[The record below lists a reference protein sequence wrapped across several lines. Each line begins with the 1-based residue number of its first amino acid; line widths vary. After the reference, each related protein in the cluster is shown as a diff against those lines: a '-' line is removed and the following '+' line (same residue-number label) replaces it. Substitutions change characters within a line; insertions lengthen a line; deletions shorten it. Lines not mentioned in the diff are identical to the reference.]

1 MCNPTIYVFH
11 SAQVLKGSLTRVA
24 EPVVESETDF
34 VTYPHQFIEPTPC
47 SLPVVS
53 TPASREDEHERSGK
67 DSDKKAKPPTRR
79 DTLRWMYKNV
89 FGVGLSFFFVFSAFL
104 GLQNLQSSQSPK
116 VGLVSLVILYVFFA
130 LSGFITPGLIK
141 LVGTKYM
148 LLVGFLC
155 HLIYTLGYFYL
166 NWYTLVHTSILLGL
180 ASGPIWAGASA
191 HLVNVAIASAPR
203 LERDQDHLISSFM
216 GIFFFFFEWA
226 QIPGNLASS
235 LIFFPYRSSN
245 TSFSSFVQDSCEQTG
260 DATGDDSTYLYILAS
275 VYCVLI
281 IIGIACLLFM
291 VNHLPSNREKSS
303 SVLKTMKLYFGDT
316 VIEILSV
323 MKDWRMILVTP
334 IAIVNGME
342 QSFVFS
348 TFTEVSFKLCF
359 M

>member
-1 MCNPTIYVFH
+1 MECET
-11 SAQVLKGSLTRVA
+11 S
-24 EPVVESETDF
+24 VV
-34 VTYPHQFIEPTPC
+34 VTHPHQFIEPTC

-53 TPASREDEHERSGK
+53 APAGGEDEQERSGK
-67 DSDKKAKPPTRR
+67 DLDTKAMPPTRR

-89 FGVGLSFFFVFSAFL
+89 FGVGLSFFLVFSAFL
-104 GLQNLQSSQSPK
+104 GLQNLQSSQSSK

-141 LVGTKYM
+141 LVGVKYI

-180 ASGPIWAGASA
+180 ASGPIWAGANA

-203 LERDQDHLISSFM
+203 LEHDQDHLISSFI

-226 QIPGNLASS
+226 QIPGNLASF

-245 TSFSSFVQDSCEQTG
+245 TSLNSSVLDSCERTE
-260 DATGDDSTYLYILAS
+260 DAGIDSTYLYILVS

-281 IIGIACLLFM
+281 IIGIACLLVM
-291 VNHLPSNREKSS
+291 VNHLPSDREKCSS
-303 SVLKTMKLYFGDT
+303 ALKKIKFYFGDP
-316 VIEILSV
+316 VIELLNI
-323 MKDWRMILVTP
+323 MKDWHMILVTP
-334 IAIVNGME
+334 VAIVNGIE
-342 QSFVFS
+342 RSFVFS
-348 TFTEVSFKLCF
+348 TFTEVSFRLSVI
-359 M
+359 